1 MPLRRLRGA
10 FIGFGSVA
18 AQAHLPGWQWRNDV
32 SIVAAVDASAARR
45 EAFLAACPDGRCYD
59 SFGDLLAVETL
70 EFVDICTP
78 PGSHAALTGQA
89 LDARLHVLCEK
100 PLAIRAV
107 DAAFVAAAAGSAGRI
122 VHTVHNWL
130 EAPICRMI
138 SALISEGAIGAVRSL
153 RWRTLRT
160 GPAGATAAGGTWR
173 LDPAMAGGGILLDH
187 GWHALYCAMRWAGG
201 SPRRIAAL
209 LETRRFHDW
218 ALEDTATVT
227 VDLGISI
234 AHIHLSWAADERSND
249 IEVEGERGCLR
260 VIGDCVVAEGSW
272 GERRWS
278 CPPPLFEGSYHPDW
292 FAGVAEDFLAATA
305 GSAAGNLDQAVL
317 CARLIDLAKRSS
329 AAGGV
334 WVSFDA

>member
-1 MPLRRLRGA
+1 MPVRRLRGA

-18 AQAHLPGWQWRNDV
+18 AQAHLPGWQSRNDV
-32 SIVAAVDASAARR
+32 SIVAAADASGARC

-59 SFGDLLAVETL
+59 TFGALLAVETL

-78 PGSHAALTGQA
+78 PGSHAALTEQA
-89 LDARLHVLCEK
+89 LYAGLHVLCEK
-100 PLAIRAV
+100 PLAIRAA
-107 DAAFVAAAAGSAGRI
+107 DAAIVAAAAASAGRI

-130 EAPICRMI
+130 QAPICRMI
-138 SALISEGAIGAVRSL
+138 TALISDGAIGVVRSL

-173 LDPAMAGGGILLDH
+173 IDPVMAGGGILLDH
-187 GWHALYCAMRWAGG
+187 GWHALYCVMRWAGG
-201 SPRRIAAL
+201 NLRRVAAS
-209 LETRRFHDW
+209 LERRRFHSW
-218 ALEDTATVT
+218 PLEDTATVT

-234 AHIHLSWAADERSND
+234 AHIHLSWAADERANY

-260 VIGDCVVAEGSW
+260 LSGDCVVAEGSW

-305 GSAAGNLDQAVL
+305 GSFAGNINEAVL
-317 CARLIDLAKRSS
+317 CARVIDLAKQSS